1 MYVCVGTEVKVLI
14 MPFEK
19 AQQLESTGEI
29 DDDDLL
35 ELQVRERERR
45 ERERER
51 ERCIHNQIDG

>member
-35 ELQVRERERR
+35 ELQVRERER
-45 ERERER
+45 ERERDVFT
-51 ERCIHNQIDG
+51 IK